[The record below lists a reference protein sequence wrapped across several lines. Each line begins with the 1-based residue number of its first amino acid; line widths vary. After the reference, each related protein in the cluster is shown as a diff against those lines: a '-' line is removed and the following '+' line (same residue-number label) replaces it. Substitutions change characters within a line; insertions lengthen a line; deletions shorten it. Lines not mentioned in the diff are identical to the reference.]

1 MKAMS
6 AIATLPLLKSRADRP
21 AKETERKDRARRQA
35 ERTIRQTEWWGAR
48 EGDPIITAMAM
59 LRMLGR

>member
-1 MKAMS
+1 MKAVS
-6 AIATLPLLKSRADRP
+6 AIATLPLLRTRAYRP
-21 AKETERKDRARRQA
+21 AKEKERKDRARRQA
-35 ERTIRQTEWWGAR
+35 ERAIQQTEWWGAR

>member
-6 AIATLPLLKSRADRP
+6 AIATLPLLRSRANRP
-21 AKETERKDRARRQA
+21 AKETERKDRVRRQA
-35 ERTIRQTEWWGAR
+35 ERTIQQTEWWGAR
-48 EGDPIITAMAM
+48 EGDPIITALAM

>member
-6 AIATLPLLKSRADRP
+6 AIATLPLLRSRVDRP

-35 ERTIRQTEWWGAR
+35 ERTIQRTEWWGAR

>member
-6 AIATLPLLKSRADRP
+6 AIATLPLLRSRVNRP
-21 AKETERKDRARRQA
+21 AKETERKDRVRPPRKRSYQ
-35 ERTIRQTEWWGAR
+35 EMEWWAAW
-48 EGDPIITAMAM
+48 EADPTITAMAM

>member
-6 AIATLPLLKSRADRP
+6 AIATLPLLRSRVNGP
-21 AKETERKDRARRQA
+21 AKEADRKDRVRRQA
-35 ERTIRQTEWWGAR
+35 ERSIQHREWWGAR